1 VATVFRRSGQVA
13 LQVDIQVFFSL
24 FSSNQL
30 STSVLLRCMLLS
42 LVLVA
47 FLSCFTLTIPAQG
60 GGEKKITI
68 TSVNMF
74 SSPYLPHAIY
84 AIALT
89 SISIHLVNQRRTSE
103 EDKSRVNAQISI
115 LESVRDQLRSDK
127 PLSNDELA
135 RLKKLASA
143 PLPEEEKPHIRW
155 SDIFMGRKPVV
166 GKESDVSEWDK
177 RDMETREFQTTFY
190 V

>member
-1 VATVFRRSGQVA
+1 MSCFNDPNSVWEEVSSGEKNIRSG
-13 LQVDIQVFFSL
+13 
-24 FSSNQL
+24 
-30 STSVLLRCMLLS
+30 
-42 LVLVA
+42 
-47 FLSCFTLTIPAQG
+47 
-60 GGEKKITI
+60 TI
-68 TSVNMF
+68 TSVNML

-103 EDKSRVNAQISI
+103 EEKSRVNAQISI

-127 PLSNDELA
+127 PLSSDELA

-177 RDMETREFQTTFY
+177 RDIEAREFPTTFY